1 MDSLKN
7 NLPAIL
13 EAMLF
18 VSTQEESIEKLARIL
33 NVKMQDIEEALAVMK
48 KDCSKRGT
56 MILEHNGQIQMVSN
70 PRYAIW
76 IQKYQQ
82 KDLRGELSPLALET
96 LAIIAYKGPVSR
108 YQIEEIR
115 GVNSIFVLRNLLR
128 RGLVERKIK
137 GKKVEYQIT
146 ANFLRHLGLSK
157 TVELPKYNEFYSR
170 IMNQES

>member
-1 MDSLKN
+1 MDNLKN

-18 VSTQEESIEKLARIL
+18 VSTQKENIEKLARIL
-33 NVKMQDIEEALAVMK
+33 NVKTQDIEEALAVIE
-48 KDCSKRGT
+48 KDRSKRGI
-56 MILEHNGQIQMVSN
+56 MIMEHNGQIQMVSN
-70 PRYAIW
+70 PRYAVW

-96 LAIIAYKGPVSR
+96 LAIIAYQGPISR

-146 ANFLRHLGLSK
+146 ADFLRHLGLNK
-157 TVELPKYNEFYSR
+157 TIELPKYNEFRSKT
-170 IMNQES
+170 MNQE